1 MAAGDLRKRWGMIMG
16 LRGLLMLLGGLYAVI
31 FPGSALTLA
40 VTVGAIM
47 LVIDGALGLWALTF
61 GGAKTG
67 NFWFDVIRNALAI
80 IVGVL
85 VLLSPVLSTLLT
97 VWFFV
102 YLVALQAIIVG
113 AMEIVVAIRERA
125 LYTHIWPV
133 LLSGALYVLFGVV
146 LLFAPLTGA
155 IFFTIFAGVLM
166 IFFSFGLF
174 TIGWRLWKGT
184 ALLK

>member
-1 MAAGDLRKRWGMIMG
+1 M
-16 LRGLLMLLGGLYAVI
+16 
-31 FPGSALTLA
+31 
-40 VTVGAIM
+40 
-47 LVIDGALGLWALTF
+47 
-61 GGAKTG
+61 
-67 NFWFDVIRNALAI
+67 LAI

-113 AMEIVVAIRERA
+113 VMEIIVAIRERA

-155 IFFTIFAGVLM
+155 IFFTVFAGVLM